1 MPELFDWIDADER
14 FRLGIIQR
22 PLGGR
27 YVDTAMKTLRL
38 SGVDVLVSLQP
49 EAEAA
54 LCGLEREA
62 DAAALAGLRFERFP
76 ITDHGVPESRE
87 DAVAFAQGL
96 LEELESGRAML
107 LHCYAGIGRSGL
119 MALAVMRLAGFG
131 LEDAARRA
139 SAARKLRV
147 PETQTQWSWLEET
160 FPEEWAG

>member
-1 MPELFDWIDADER
+1 MPELFDWIDVDQR
-14 FRLGIIQR
+14 FRLGLIQR
-22 PLGGR
+22 PPGGR
-27 YVDTAMKTLRL
+27 FVDAAMKTLRL
-38 SGVDVLVSLQP
+38 CEVDLLVSLQT

-54 LCGLEREA
+54 ACGLAREA

-76 ITDHGVPESRE
+76 IADHGVPGSSE
-87 DAVAFAQGL
+87 DATAFAQSL
-96 LEELESGRAML
+96 LAELEAGRGVLM
-107 LHCYAGIGRSGL
+107 HCFAGIGRSGL

-160 FPEEWAG
+160 FPGG